1 MTTQHTS
8 SGRKEIIQLSGVTI
22 LVVLVLIADF
32 LIVGFIYR
40 YHMHQLFLQAKI
52 HDSEYTGLL
61 KVQHD
66 LHGDIIK
73 LEGVKTWDETTYV
86 RSLRLPTGE

>member
-1 MTTQHTS
+1 MTTQRTS
-8 SGRKEIIQLSGVTI
+8 SGRKEVIQLSGVTI
-22 LVVLVLIADF
+22 LVALVLIADF

-52 HDSEYTGLL
+52 HDVEYTELL

-66 LHGDIIK
+66 LHADIIK
-73 LEGVKTWDETTYV
+73 LERVNTWDETTYV

>member
-1 MTTQHTS
+1 MTTQRT
-8 SGRKEIIQLSGVTI
+8 SGRKEIVQLNGVTI

-52 HDSEYTGLL
+52 HDIEYTGLL

-66 LHGDIIK
+66 LHADIIK
-73 LEGVKTWDETTYV
+73 LEGVKTWDETEYV
-86 RSLRLPTGE
+86 RALRLPTAE